1 MVFIEKADGTIVDT
15 DAKKAKLKTK
25 EQELKN
31 KAYEKHM
38 AKVLNSAARNR
49 TPYTPTQF

>member
-1 MVFIEKADGTIVDT
+1 MAFIEKADGTIVDT
-15 DAKKAKLKTK
+15 DAKREQLKAKEK
-25 EQELKN
+25 EVKDKL
-31 KAYEKHM
+31 YEKHM